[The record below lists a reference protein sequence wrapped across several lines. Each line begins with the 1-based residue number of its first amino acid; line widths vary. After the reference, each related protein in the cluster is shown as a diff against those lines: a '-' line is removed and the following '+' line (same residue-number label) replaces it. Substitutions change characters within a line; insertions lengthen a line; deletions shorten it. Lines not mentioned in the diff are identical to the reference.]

1 MLRFAL
7 SLRLIMIFASIG
19 AIFGAVLMFWQGNA
33 KLVGALVALLSAE
46 VAVASITTAVMGAMD
61 AFLFGVVLVIFAYAI
76 MFGFVFDLPG
86 AMKSR
91 LPVWMRIET
100 ISELKR
106 NLVEVILIYL
116 IVDFATDMAED
127 KSHLDLNALAMPLAI
142 FLIAAALRLL
152 GNHRPSID
160 ARSATDPNGR
170 TD

>member
-1 MLRFAL
+1 MLHFVL
-7 SLRLIMIFASIG
+7 SLRLIMLFASIG
-19 AIFGAVLMFWQGNA
+19 AVFGAVLMFWQGNA
-33 KLVGALVALLSAE
+33 KLAGALVELLSAE
-46 VAVASITTAVMGAMD
+46 AAAASITTAVMGATD
-61 AFLFGVVLVIFAYAI
+61 SFLFGVVLIIFAYAI

-86 AMKSR
+86 AVKAR

-116 IVDFATDMAED
+116 IVDFATDMAEGS
-127 KSHLDLNALAMPLAI
+127 SHLDLNALAMPLAI

-160 ARSATDPNGR
+160 AASAADPNSR